1 MGDHLKAGEYAT
13 TPITY
18 MLLSTSSLRSISMT
32 FFSNFF
38 GGKDG
43 KFATALKDVRAT
55 TLLFLPIVIDFHV
68 RSIVSFRMF
77 MSSFSSSYL

>member
-1 MGDHLKAGEYAT
+1 
-13 TPITY
+13 
-18 MLLSTSSLRSISMT
+18 
-32 FFSNFF
+32 
-38 GGKDG
+38 
-43 KFATALKDVRAT
+43 LKDVRAT